1 MLPKSFNPYI
11 AHITIQPIYSPIAHC
26 WRRLLHQAGVRFI
39 IVMLYVGEEKTMIEV
54 ATGTVSAM
62 VLLAKE
68 GRYL

>member
-1 MLPKSFNPYI
+1 MGF
-11 AHITIQPIYSPIAHC
+11 
-26 WRRLLHQAGVRFI
+26 FI
-39 IVMLYVGEEKTMIEV
+39 RQGSGLIVMLYVGEEKTMIEV